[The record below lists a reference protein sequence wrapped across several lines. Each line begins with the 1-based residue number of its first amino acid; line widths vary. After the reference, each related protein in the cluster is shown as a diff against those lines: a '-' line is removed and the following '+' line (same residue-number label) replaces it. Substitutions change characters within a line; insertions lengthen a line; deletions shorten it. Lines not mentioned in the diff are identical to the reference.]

1 MNIHFRLRSNT
12 VRTNTLA
19 LKWLAHRLVFLSLGS
34 ALLLGESVEGVG
46 YGLTK
51 DAAIEQAKRD
61 AVEVGLGAYIS
72 SETVVTATT
81 LTDNIYSKAQG
92 FVKTFKVVNE
102 SQGPDG
108 NWEVTISAEVTAIL
122 DEVMQDEAALQ
133 TLLNSMNRPR
143 VIFLVR
149 EENLIDNTPTD
160 FAETKLLSQFY
171 DKGFDVIDR
180 QLVQALKGKPDYE
193 DALAGNVSAAAKVA
207 GQLGA
212 DIIVIGTAKIS
223 SGGKFYNMTSGQ
235 ADINGKIV
243 RVDTGDILA
252 VVPNAHGKKPHI
264 SPSTAG
270 VNAMNEAAG
279 KLGTEI
285 IRQLIEK
292 WSTQQ
297 SNFIKAFIVLKNA
310 DFMSYTMFESF
321 LKAQTVS
328 GVRNAYAKSL
338 NDGVAEYE
346 VEFEGKSMD
355 LAMGLSK
362 TSPDGLNFKVT
373 GITGNRITA
382 EVVP

>member
-1 MNIHFRLRSNT
+1 MKT
-12 VRTNTLA
+12 VFTII
-19 LKWLAHRLVFLSLGS
+19 
-34 ALLLGESVEGVG
+34 LLTFPLMAGTVEGVG

-92 FVKTFKVVNE
+92 FVKTFKITNE
-102 SQGPDG
+102 TKGPDG

-133 TLLNSMNRPR
+133 TLLSSMNRPEI
-143 VIFLVR
+143 IFLIR
-149 EENLIDNTPTD
+149 EENLIDNVPTD
-160 FAETKLLSQFY
+160 FAETKLLSIFY
-171 DKGFDVIDR
+171 DKGFHVVDR

-193 DALAGNVSAAAKVA
+193 EALSGNVSAAAKVA

-223 SGGKFYNMTSGQ
+223 SGGIFYGMTSGQ

-270 VNAMNEAAG
+270 INAMNEAAG

-285 IRQLIEK
+285 VRQLIEK
-292 WSTQQ
+292 WSTAQ
-297 SNFIKAFIVLKNA
+297 SNFVKCYIVLKNA
-310 DFMSYTMFESF
+310 DFMSYTMFETF

-328 GVRNAYAKSL
+328 GIRNAYSKSL
-338 NDGVAEYE
+338 NDGIAEYE
-346 VEFEGKSMD
+346 IEFEGKAMD
-355 LAMGLSK
+355 LAMGISK
-362 TSPDGLNFKVT
+362 TQPDGMNIKVT
-373 GITGNRITA
+373 EIVGNRITA
-382 EVVP
+382 EVTQ

>member
-1 MNIHFRLRSNT
+1 MEKYFRSPSDNIRWLTRL
-12 VRTNTLA
+12 
-19 LKWLAHRLVFLSLGS
+19 FIFMSLGS

-92 FVKTFKVVNE
+92 FVKTFKVVSE

-171 DKGFDVIDR
+171 DKGFDVVDR
-180 QLVQALKGKPDYE
+180 QLVQALKGKPDYK

-212 DIIVIGTAKIS
+212 DIIVIGTAKSS

-292 WSTQQ
+292 WSTAQ
-297 SNFIKAFIVLKNA
+297 SNYIKCYVVLKNA

-328 GVRNAYAKSL
+328 GVRNAYSKGL
-338 NDGVAEYE
+338 GDGIAEYE
-346 VEFEGKSMD
+346 VEFEGKAMD

>member
-1 MNIHFRLRSNT
+1 MRVFTLVLVMLMPLFANT
-12 VRTNTLA
+12 I
-19 LKWLAHRLVFLSLGS
+19 
-34 ALLLGESVEGVG
+34 EGVG

-61 AVEVGLGAYIS
+61 AVEIGLGAYIS
-72 SETVVTATT
+72 SETVVTATS

-92 FVKTFKVVNE
+92 FVKTFKVISENK
-102 SQGPDG
+102 GPDG

-133 TLLNSMNRPR
+133 TLLSSMNRPR
-143 VIFLVR
+143 IIFLVR
-149 EENLIDNTPTD
+149 EENLIDNVPTD
-160 FAETKLLSQFY
+160 FAETKLLSLFFE
-171 DKGFDVIDR
+171 KGFDVVDR
-180 QLVQALKGKPDYE
+180 QLVQALKGEPDYE
-193 DALAGNVSAAAKVA
+193 NALSGNVAAAAKVA
-207 GQLGA
+207 SQLGA

-223 SGGKFYNMTSGQ
+223 SGGLFYGMTSGQ

-270 VNAMNEAAG
+270 VNAMNDAAG
-279 KLGTEI
+279 TLGTEI

-292 WSTQQ
+292 WSTAQ
-297 SNFIKAFIVLKNA
+297 SNFVKCYIVLKNA
-310 DFMSYTMFESF
+310 DFMSYTMFETF

-328 GVRNAYAKSL
+328 GIRNAYSKSL

-346 VEFEGKSMD
+346 IEFEGKAMD

-362 TSPDGLNFKVT
+362 TQPDGFNIKVT
-373 GITGNRITA
+373 GIIGNRITA
-382 EVVP
+382 EVAQ

>member
-1 MNIHFRLRSNT
+1 MRILLTLSLSIT
-12 VRTNTLA
+12 TLA
-19 LKWLAHRLVFLSLGS
+19 A
-34 ALLLGESVEGVG
+34 ESVEGVG

-102 SQGPDG
+102 TKGPDG
-108 NWEVTISAEVTAIL
+108 NWEVTISAEVTAML

-143 VIFLVR
+143 IIFLIR
-149 EENLIDNTPTD
+149 EENLIDNVPTD
-160 FAETKLLSQFY
+160 FAETKLLSVFY
-171 DKGFDVIDR
+171 DKGFDVVDR

-193 DALAGNVSAAAKVA
+193 EALGGNVAAASKVA
-207 GQLGA
+207 SQLGA
-212 DIIVIGTAKIS
+212 DIIVIGTAKVS
-223 SGGKFYNMTSGQ
+223 SGGKVYNMTSGQ

-264 SPSTAG
+264 SPTTAG
-270 VNAMNEAAG
+270 VNAMNDAAG
-279 KLGTEI
+279 KLGNEI
-285 IRQLIEK
+285 IRQLIQK
-292 WSTQQ
+292 WSTAQ
-297 SNFIKAFIVLKNA
+297 SNFIKCYLVLKNA
-310 DFMSYTMFESF
+310 DFMSYSMFETF
-321 LKAQTVS
+321 LKAQTVN
-328 GVRNAYAKSL
+328 GIRNAYSKSL
-338 NDGVAEYE
+338 DGGVAEYE
-346 VEFEGKSMD
+346 IEFEGKAMD

-362 TSPDGLNFKVT
+362 TQPDGFNIKVT

-382 EVVP
+382 EVVQ

>member
-1 MNIHFRLRSNT
+1 MRVF
-12 VRTNTLA
+12 A
-19 LKWLAHRLVFLSLGS
+19 LVLV
-34 ALLLGESVEGVG
+34 LLLPLYANTIEGVG

-61 AVEVGLGAYIS
+61 AVEIGLGAYIS
-72 SETVVTATT
+72 SETVVTATS

-92 FVKTFKVVNE
+92 FVKTFKVVSE
-102 SQGPDG
+102 SKGPDG

-133 TLLNSMNRPR
+133 TLLSSMNRPR
-143 VIFLVR
+143 IIFLVR
-149 EENLIDNTPTD
+149 EENLIDNVPTD
-160 FAETKLLSQFY
+160 FAETKLLSLFF
-171 DKGFDVIDR
+171 DKGFDVVDR
-180 QLVQALKGKPDYE
+180 QLVQALKGEPDYE
-193 DALAGNVSAAAKVA
+193 NALSGNVAAAAKVA
-207 GQLGA
+207 NQLGA

-223 SGGKFYNMTSGQ
+223 SGGLFYGMTSGQ

-270 VNAMNEAAG
+270 VNAMNDAAG
-279 KLGTEI
+279 TLGTEI

-292 WSTQQ
+292 WSTAQ
-297 SNFIKAFIVLKNA
+297 SNFVKCYIVLKNA
-310 DFMSYTMFESF
+310 DFMSYTMFETF

-328 GVRNAYAKSL
+328 GIRNAYSKSL

-346 VEFEGKSMD
+346 IEFEGKAMD

-362 TSPDGLNFKVT
+362 TQPDGFNIKVT

-382 EVVP
+382 EVAQ

>member
-1 MNIHFRLRSNT
+1 MRILLT
-12 VRTNTLA
+12 
-19 LKWLAHRLVFLSLGS
+19 LSLLMGS
-34 ALLLGESVEGVG
+34 VFAESVEGVG

-92 FVKTFKVVNE
+92 FVKTFKVVSE
-102 SQGPDG
+102 TKGPDG
-108 NWEVTISAEVTAIL
+108 NWEVTISAEVTAML

-143 VIFLVR
+143 IIFLVR
-149 EENLIDNTPTD
+149 EENLIDNVPTD
-160 FAETKLLSQFY
+160 FAETKLLSVFY
-171 DKGFDVIDR
+171 DKGFDVVDR

-193 DALAGNVSAAAKVA
+193 EALSGNVAAAAQVA
-207 GQLGA
+207 SQLGA

-223 SGGKFYNMTSGQ
+223 SGGKVYSMTSGQ

-243 RVDTGDILA
+243 RVDTGEILA

-270 VNAMNEAAG
+270 VNAMNDAAG
-279 KLGTEI
+279 KMGKEI

-292 WSTQQ
+292 WSTAQ
-297 SNFIKAFIVLKNA
+297 SNFIKCYVVLKNA
-310 DFMSYTMFESF
+310 DFMSYTMFETF
-321 LKAQTVS
+321 LKAQTVN
-328 GVRNAYAKSL
+328 GIRNAYSKSL

-346 VEFEGKSMD
+346 IEFEGKAMD
-355 LAMGLSK
+355 LAMGLTK
-362 TSPDGLNFKVT
+362 TQPEGFNIKVS

-382 EVVP
+382 EVVQ

>member
-1 MNIHFRLRSNT
+1 MEKYFRSPSDNIRWLTRL
-12 VRTNTLA
+12 
-19 LKWLAHRLVFLSLGS
+19 FIFMSLGS

>member
-1 MNIHFRLRSNT
+1 MEKYFRSPSDNIRWLTRL
-12 VRTNTLA
+12 
-19 LKWLAHRLVFLSLGS
+19 FIFMSLGS

-92 FVKTFKVVNE
+92 FVKTFKVVSE

-171 DKGFDVIDR
+171 DKGFDVVDR

>member
-1 MNIHFRLRSNT
+1 MRYFTL
-12 VRTNTLA
+12 VLA
-19 LKWLAHRLVFLSLGS
+19 LSLPLY
-34 ALLLGESVEGVG
+34 ANTIEGVG

-61 AVEVGLGAYIS
+61 AVEIGLGAYIS
-72 SETVVTATT
+72 SETVVTATS

-92 FVKTFKVVNE
+92 FVKTFKVINE
-102 SQGPDG
+102 SKGPDG

-133 TLLNSMNRPR
+133 TLLSSMNRPR
-143 VIFLVR
+143 IIFLVR
-149 EENLIDNTPTD
+149 EENLIDNVPTD
-160 FAETKLLSQFY
+160 FAETKLLSLFF
-171 DKGFDVIDR
+171 DKGFDVVDR
-180 QLVQALKGKPDYE
+180 QLVQALKGEPDYE
-193 DALAGNVSAAAKVA
+193 NALSGNVAAAAKVA
-207 GQLGA
+207 SQLGA
-212 DIIVIGTAKIS
+212 DIIVIGTAKVS
-223 SGGKFYNMTSGQ
+223 SGGIFYGMTSGQ

-270 VNAMNEAAG
+270 VNAMNDAAE

-292 WSTQQ
+292 WSTAQ
-297 SNFIKAFIVLKNA
+297 SNFVKCYIVLKNA
-310 DFMSYTMFESF
+310 DFMSYTMFETF

-328 GVRNAYAKSL
+328 GIRNAYSKSL
-338 NDGVAEYE
+338 NDGIAEYE
-346 VEFEGKSMD
+346 IEFEGKAMD

-362 TSPDGLNFKVT
+362 TQPDGFNIKVT
-373 GITGNRITA
+373 GIIGNRITA
-382 EVVP
+382 EIAQ

>member
-1 MNIHFRLRSNT
+1 MEKYFRSPSDNIRWLTRL
-12 VRTNTLA
+12 
-19 LKWLAHRLVFLSLGS
+19 FIFMSLGS

-292 WSTQQ
+292 WSTAQ
-297 SNFIKAFIVLKNA
+297 SNYIKCYIVLKNA

>member
-1 MNIHFRLRSNT
+1 MRFFTL
-12 VRTNTLA
+12 VLA
-19 LKWLAHRLVFLSLGS
+19 LSLALY
-34 ALLLGESVEGVG
+34 ANTIEGVG

-61 AVEVGLGAYIS
+61 AVEIGLGAYIS
-72 SETVVTATT
+72 SETVVTATS

-92 FVKTFKVVNE
+92 FVKTFKVVSENK
-102 SQGPDG
+102 GPDG

-133 TLLNSMNRPR
+133 TLLSSMNRPR
-143 VIFLVR
+143 IIFLVR
-149 EENLIDNTPTD
+149 EENLIDNVPTD
-160 FAETKLLSQFY
+160 FAETKLLSLFFE
-171 DKGFDVIDR
+171 KGFDVVDR
-180 QLVQALKGKPDYE
+180 QLVQALKGEPDYE
-193 DALAGNVSAAAKVA
+193 NALSGNVAAAAKVA
-207 GQLGA
+207 SQLGA
-212 DIIVIGTAKIS
+212 DIIVIGTAKVS
-223 SGGKFYNMTSGQ
+223 SGGEFYGMTSGQ

-270 VNAMNEAAG
+270 VNAMNDAAG
-279 KLGTEI
+279 TLGTEI

-292 WSTQQ
+292 WSTAQ
-297 SNFIKAFIVLKNA
+297 SNFVKCYIVLKNA
-310 DFMSYTMFESF
+310 DFMSYTMFETF

-328 GVRNAYAKSL
+328 GIRNAYSKGL
-338 NDGVAEYE
+338 NDGIAEYE
-346 VEFEGKSMD
+346 IEFEGKAMD

-362 TSPDGLNFKVT
+362 TQPDGFNIKVT

-382 EVVP
+382 EITQ

>member
-1 MNIHFRLRSNT
+1 MRYLIL
-12 VRTNTLA
+12 VLA
-19 LKWLAHRLVFLSLGS
+19 LSLPLY
-34 ALLLGESVEGVG
+34 ANTIEGVG

-61 AVEVGLGAYIS
+61 AVEIGLGAYIS
-72 SETVVTATT
+72 SETVVTATS

-92 FVKTFKVVNE
+92 FVKTFKVVSE
-102 SQGPDG
+102 SKGPDG

-133 TLLNSMNRPR
+133 TLLSSMNRPR
-143 VIFLVR
+143 IIFLVR
-149 EENLIDNTPTD
+149 EENLIDNVPTD
-160 FAETKLLSQFY
+160 FAETKLLSLFF
-171 DKGFDVIDR
+171 DKGFDVVDR
-180 QLVQALKGKPDYE
+180 QLVQALKGEPDYE
-193 DALAGNVSAAAKVA
+193 NALSGNVAAAAKVA
-207 GQLGA
+207 SQRGA
-212 DIIVIGTAKIS
+212 DSIVIGTAKVS
-223 SGGKFYNMTSGQ
+223 SGGIFYGMTSGQ

-270 VNAMNEAAG
+270 VNAMNDAAE

-292 WSTQQ
+292 WSTAQ
-297 SNFIKAFIVLKNA
+297 SNFVKCYIVLKNA
-310 DFMSYTMFESF
+310 DFMSYTMFETF

-328 GVRNAYAKSL
+328 GIRNAYSKSL
-338 NDGVAEYE
+338 NDGIAEYE
-346 VEFEGKSMD
+346 IEFEGKAMD

-362 TSPDGLNFKVT
+362 TQPDGFNIKVT

-382 EVVP
+382 EIAQ

>member
-1 MNIHFRLRSNT
+1 MRIIL
-12 VRTNTLA
+12 TLT
-19 LKWLAHRLVFLSLGS
+19 
-34 ALLLGESVEGVG
+34 LLLGAAFAASVEGIG

-92 FVKTFKVVNE
+92 FVKTFKVVSE

-108 NWEVTISAEVTAIL
+108 NWEVTISAEVTAML

-143 VIFLVR
+143 IIFLVR
-149 EENLIDNTPTD
+149 EENLIDNVPTD
-160 FAETKLLSQFY
+160 FAETKLLSVFY
-171 DKGFDVIDR
+171 DKGFDVVDR

-193 DALAGNVSAAAKVA
+193 EALSGNVAAAAKVA

-212 DIIVIGTAKIS
+212 DIIVIGTAKVS
-223 SGGKFYNMTSGQ
+223 SGGKVYSMTSGQ

-243 RVDTGDILA
+243 RVDTGEILA

-270 VNAMNEAAG
+270 VNAMNDAAG
-279 KLGTEI
+279 KMGKEI

-292 WSTQQ
+292 WSTAQ
-297 SNFIKAFIVLKNA
+297 SNFIKCYIVLKKA
-310 DFMSYTMFESF
+310 DFMSYTMFETF
-321 LKAQTVS
+321 LKAQTVN
-328 GVRNAYAKSL
+328 GIRNAYSKSL

-346 VEFEGKSMD
+346 IEFEGKAMD

-362 TSPDGLNFKVT
+362 TQPEGFGIKVT

-382 EVVP
+382 EVAE